1 VTQMHNS
8 HCAQPD
14 KAKAAR
20 SPDGRGWFRGA
31 TEFRSIAYLSRF
43 LITSFVLMSATGGQA
58 QSPIAEGGI
67 AARPALEQV
76 VDTLIA
82 KNAERTTALQRYQSR
97 RFYRLIYTGFPTS
110 LKGEMVVDML
120 YEAPA
125 SKQFTIVSQS
135 GPKWMVERVFKGL
148 LQAEQEAL
156 NSQNRERVALNR
168 HNYEFTG
175 MEFQEASDGCSYVIS
190 VKPKSLNKLL
200 YRGRIW
206 VNSRDFAVCRIEAEP
221 AKNPSFWIK
230 NTAVH
235 HIYQKLGDFWFP
247 LENES
252 TSTMRVG
259 GRAVLSIKY
268 SNYEILAARPLQ
280 RTDTQRTDGGAP
292 APIASASSKRVD

>member
-1 VTQMHNS
+1 MQMHNS
-8 HCAQPD
+8 HCARPGLKD
-14 KAKAAR
+14 AAT
-20 SPDGRGWFRGA
+20 SPGGRHWFGGA
-31 TEFRSIAYLSRF
+31 SGFRAVACISRL
-43 LITSFVLMSATGGQA
+43 LITSFLLMLAAGGQA
-58 QSPIAEGGI
+58 QSPVAESGKT
-67 AARPALEQV
+67 ARPAVEQV

-82 KNAERTTALQRYQSR
+82 KNAERTAALQRYQSR
-97 RFYRLIYTGFPTS
+97 RFYHLNYTGFPTS
-110 LKGEMVVDML
+110 LKAEMVVDML

-125 SKQFTIVSQS
+125 TKQFTIVSQS

-168 HNYEFTG
+168 QNYEFTG

-190 VKPKSLNKLL
+190 VKPKSPNKLL

-235 HIYQKLGDFWFP
+235 HLYQKLGDFWFP

-252 TSTMRVG
+252 TSTTRVG

-280 RTDTQRTDGGAP
+280 RTDTQRMNGGAP
-292 APIASASSKRVD
+292 APVGSASSKRVD